1 MSKRSW
7 QHLDLNESKQSKPKQ
22 PEIDLR
28 VVPGSGDIRLGDTW
42 ISTEELWEHISDQP
56 KGEDGP

>member
-7 QHLDLNESKQSKPKQ
+7 QHLDLNDSKKPKQ
-22 PEIDLR
+22 SEIDLR
-28 VVPGSGDIRLGDTW
+28 VVPGSGDIRLGDTR